1 VLALVPRPAELTR
14 HSGSLAVR
22 AGVRV
27 VPGPGAGRAADL
39 LGGFVPA
46 GAGPEVR
53 LELAARPDLGPE
65 GYALDVTEDRVSLVA
80 AAEAG
85 LFHGVQT
92 LRQLGADRWP
102 CLRIRDRPRLAWRGV
117 LLDVARHFLPPGF
130 LREFVDL
137 LALHKYNV
145 LHLHLTDD
153 QGWRIEIDGRPKLTE
168 VGAWRSETMLG
179 PAGSTVFDGV
189 PHGGFYTRAELRGLV
204 AHAAARGVRVVPEI
218 DLPGHVRAA
227 LAAYPEL
234 GNHPERR
241 LPVWTG
247 WGISPDVLGMHDT
260 ALDFCRDVLAQTAG
274 VFPSRHLHIGGDEC
288 PTTQWETAPAAQ
300 ARARALGL
308 RDTAALHP
316 WFLGEMHRFLGE
328 LGRQAICWDET
339 GRSAGALPTGLTV
352 ASWRDA
358 AHGAQAVAR
367 GHQVIMAPHTTT
379 YFDYPQSDGPDEPPR
394 ELVTTLADV
403 HAYDPLA
410 GNLPAADPGDGGRP
424 GVIGTQAQLW
434 TEHAPTPDHVRQLA
448 FPRLCALAESAWSSG
463 PRDYADFERR
473 LAGHLGLLRAL
484 NALPKERVRFPGAAP
499 ATGKP

>member
-1 VLALVPRPAELTR
+1 MPALVPRPAELTPR
-14 HSGSLAVR
+14 SGFFALP
-22 AGVRV
+22 AGARI

-39 LGGFVPA
+39 LKSYI
-46 GAGPEVR
+46 GAGHGPEIR
-53 LELAARPDLGPE
+53 LELRPGFGPE
-65 GYALDVTEDRVSLVA
+65 EYELDVAEDRVTLVA
-80 AAEAG
+80 TAEAG

-92 LRQLGADRWP
+92 LRQLGPDRWP

-117 LLDVARHFLPPGF
+117 LLDVARHFLPLAF
-130 LREFVDL
+130 LHEFVDL

-153 QGWRIEIDGRPKLTE
+153 QGWRLEVDGWPRLTE
-168 VGAWRSETMLG
+168 VGAWRGESMIG
-179 PAGSTVFDGV
+179 PAGGTRFDGV

-218 DLPGHVRAA
+218 ELPGHVRAA

-241 LPVWTG
+241 LPVWTE
-247 WGISPDVLGMHDT
+247 WGISPDILGMHDA
-260 ALDFCRDVLAQTAG
+260 ALDFCRDVLTQTAAI
-274 VFPSRHLHIGGDEC
+274 FPSRHIHVGGDEC
-288 PTTQWETAPAAQ
+288 PATQWETAPAAL
-300 ARARALGL
+300 ARAAALGL
-308 RDTAALHP
+308 RDTAELHS
-316 WFLGEMHRFLGE
+316 WFLGELHGFLGE
-328 LGRQAICWDET
+328 LGRQAVCWDET
-339 GRSAGALPTGLTV
+339 GHSPGALPTGMTV

-367 GHQVIMAPHTTT
+367 GHQVIMAPHTAT
-379 YFDYPQSDGPDEPPR
+379 YFDYPQSDGPGEPPR
-394 ELVTTLADV
+394 DIVTTLADV

-410 GNLPAADPGDGGRP
+410 GNLPTADPDNGGRP

-448 FPRLCALAESAWSSG
+448 FPRLCALAESAWSPG

-484 NALPKERVRFPGAAP
+484 NALPKERVRFPGAVP
-499 ATGKP
+499 VPGKP